1 MGCPGGRPFFATENC
16 GRRKQIAKDRIAE
29 KNVQEKTGRKKSG
42 ESA

>member
-1 MGCPGGRPFFATENC
+1 MGCPGGRPFFATEN
-16 GRRKQIAKDRIAE
+16 GGQRKRIAKDKIKK